1 MQRRERRIRKTA
13 NKKRTIEKEGN
24 MLHGGGNEKRVDYES
39 STGKQ
44 LEVRPS
50 VVVRAKSLQTSQS
63 ILAYD
68 EERNNETDDEDENEE
83 DNEEINASFE
93 TAAHRSVEYV
103 AKSDEN
109 EQVAAAS
116 SNAVRNNEM
125 ERDTMMMPRFA
136 ISFRD
141 VEESIRSFDGTNT
154 IPVEVWIKEYE
165 EQATLMQWN
174 EFQKFLFGKKALKG
188 IAKLFVLSERGLNSW
203 NSLKQALLT
212 EFKSSVT
219 SKQIHEQLTETKRG
233 SNECVFEFF
242 YKMKDIASRG
252 EIADDAFI
260 QHGVTTAN
268 ARSLQSNV
276 DITRKE
282 VAFDNKKCIALFDT
296 GSKFNVIREDF
307 YCDIGKP
314 KLESCSIVLVGFG
327 NDRDSNKIKPVGH
340 FKRTVLIDDEEF
352 LLDFYVVPT
361 RFVDVKLIIGE
372 ELCLLAEIVFNRNGL
387 QVRKMSSSDELINMM
402 KIRADV
408 DNDVFDINEAASE
421 SAKREV
427 RELMNNYVPNKTKS
441 TNVEMRIVLN
451 DESPIFSRVFQRHVN
466 AIFRHLS
473 SKGIAL
479 PYVDDVIIPAK
490 TEEEAVHNLKEVIE
504 TCKEYG
510 LELNMKKCNFL
521 KTRIQ
526 FLGPLDSTHKDYK
539 HILAVIDSFTKYC
552 WLYPTKSTT
561 ANEVITKLSNQSII
575 FGNPA
580 FIISD
585 RGSAFTSQDFVKYC
599 DDEGIKLVKTT
610 TGLPRVN
617 GQVERLNAI
626 IISVLSKLSIDD
638 PTKWYKHVGRVQQAV
653 NSTFTRSI
661 DTTPFEMLV
670 GVKMRTKEDLEIRD
684 LINKEAVR
692 VFNDER
698 SDLRAKAKA
707 QIVKLQSENK
717 MTYNLRR
724 KPARRYDVGDLVA
737 IKRTQFGSGL
747 KLKAKFLGPYQV
759 VKVKHNNSYDVQKVG
774 NSDGPKNTTTCA
786 EYMKPWSIGGDDDDD
801 DDAFGPNA

>member
-109 EQVAAAS
+109 EQIAVAS

-282 VAFDNKKCIALFDT
+282 VAFDTKKCIALFDT

-387 QVRKMSSSDELINMM
+387 QVRKMSSSDELMNMM
-402 KIRADV
+402 KISADV

-427 RELMNNYVPNKTKS
+427 RELMNNYVPIKTKS
-441 TNVEMRIVLN
+441 TNIEMRIVLN
-451 DESPIFSRVFQRHVN
+451 DESPIFSRPR
-466 AIFRHLS
+466 R
-473 SKGIAL
+473 
-479 PYVDDVIIPAK
+479 
-490 TEEEAVHNLKEVIE
+490 
-504 TCKEYG
+504 
-510 LELNMKKCNFL
+510 M
-521 KTRIQ
+521 
-526 FLGPLDSTHKDYK
+526 
-539 HILAVIDSFTKYC
+539 
-552 WLYPTKSTT
+552 
-561 ANEVITKLSNQSII
+561 
-575 FGNPA
+575 
-580 FIISD
+580 
-585 RGSAFTSQDFVKYC
+585 AFTETQIV
-599 DDEGIKLVKTT
+599 DEQI
-610 TGLPRVN
+610 
-617 GQVERLNAI
+617 EE
-626 IISVLSKLSIDD
+626 
-638 PTKWYKHVGRVQQAV
+638 
-653 NSTFTRSI
+653 SI

-724 KPARRYDVGDLVA
+724 KPARQYDVGDLVA

>member
-13 NKKRTIEKEGN
+13 NKKRTIEKDGN
-24 MLHGGGNEKRVDYES
+24 MLHGGGNEKIVDYES

-93 TAAHRSVEYV
+93 TAAHRSVE
-103 AKSDEN
+103 
-109 EQVAAAS
+109 
-116 SNAVRNNEM
+116 
-125 ERDTMMMPRFA
+125 
-136 ISFRD
+136 
-141 VEESIRSFDGTNT
+141 
-154 IPVEVWIKEYE
+154 
-165 EQATLMQWN
+165 
-174 EFQKFLFGKKALKG
+174 
-188 IAKLFVLSERGLNSW
+188 
-203 NSLKQALLT
+203 
-212 EFKSSVT
+212 
-219 SKQIHEQLTETKRG
+219 
-233 SNECVFEFF
+233 
-242 YKMKDIASRG
+242 
-252 EIADDAFI
+252 
-260 QHGVTTAN
+260 
-268 ARSLQSNV
+268 
-276 DITRKE
+276 
-282 VAFDNKKCIALFDT
+282 
-296 GSKFNVIREDF
+296 
-307 YCDIGKP
+307 
-314 KLESCSIVLVGFG
+314 
-327 NDRDSNKIKPVGH
+327 
-340 FKRTVLIDDEEF
+340 
-352 LLDFYVVPT
+352 
-361 RFVDVKLIIGE
+361 FVDVKLIIGE
-372 ELCLLAEIVFNRNGL
+372 ELCLLAEIIFNRNGL

-402 KIRADV
+402 KISADV
-408 DNDVFDINEAASE
+408 DNNVFDINEAASE

-451 DESPIFSRVFQRHVN
+451 DESPIFSQDS
-466 AIFRHLS
+466 I
-473 SKGIAL
+473 GIAL
-479 PYVDDVIIPAK
+479 RDAQAKDEKIKAIKQVLSDEQRTYDD
-490 TEEEAVHNLKEVIE
+490 
-504 TCKEYG
+504 Y
-510 LELNMKKCNFL
+510 FL
-521 KTRIQ
+521 KSGM
-526 FLGPLDSTHKDYK
+526 LYK
-539 HILAVIDSFTKYC
+539 LVQDEELIVV
-552 WLYPTKSTT
+552 PTDMQK
-561 ANEVITKLSNQSII
+561 Q
-575 FGNPA
+575 
-580 FIISD
+580 IISRAHD
-585 RGSAFTSQDFVKYC
+585 R
-599 DDEGIKLVKTT
+599 
-610 TGLPRVN
+610 
-617 GQVERLNAI
+617 
-626 IISVLSKLSIDD
+626 VLSKLSIDD

-724 KPARRYDVGDLVA
+724 KSARRYDVGDLVA

-759 VKVKHNNSYDVQKVG
+759 VKVKHSNSYDVQKVG

-801 DDAFGPNA
+801 DGAFGPNA

>member
-24 MLHGGGNEKRVDYES
+24 MLHGGDNEKRVDYES
-39 STGKQ
+39 ST
-44 LEVRPS
+44 
-50 VVVRAKSLQTSQS
+50 
-63 ILAYD
+63 
-68 EERNNETDDEDENEE
+68 
-83 DNEEINASFE
+83 
-93 TAAHRSVEYV
+93 
-103 AKSDEN
+103 
-109 EQVAAAS
+109 
-116 SNAVRNNEM
+116 
-125 ERDTMMMPRFA
+125 
-136 ISFRD
+136 
-141 VEESIRSFDGTNT
+141 
-154 IPVEVWIKEYE
+154 
-165 EQATLMQWN
+165 
-174 EFQKFLFGKKALKG
+174 
-188 IAKLFVLSERGLNSW
+188 
-203 NSLKQALLT
+203 
-212 EFKSSVT
+212 
-219 SKQIHEQLTETKRG
+219 
-233 SNECVFEFF
+233 
-242 YKMKDIASRG
+242 
-252 EIADDAFI
+252 
-260 QHGVTTAN
+260 
-268 ARSLQSNV
+268 
-276 DITRKE
+276 
-282 VAFDNKKCIALFDT
+282 
-296 GSKFNVIREDF
+296 
-307 YCDIGKP
+307 
-314 KLESCSIVLVGFG
+314 
-327 NDRDSNKIKPVGH
+327 
-340 FKRTVLIDDEEF
+340 
-352 LLDFYVVPT
+352 
-361 RFVDVKLIIGE
+361 GE

-387 QVRKMSSSDELINMM
+387 QVRKMSSSDELMNMM
-402 KIRADV
+402 KISADV

-451 DESPIFSRVFQRHVN
+451 DESPIFSQDS
-466 AIFRHLS
+466 I
-473 SKGIAL
+473 GIAL
-479 PYVDDVIIPAK
+479 RDAQAKDEKIKAIKQVLSDEQRTYDDYFLKSGMLYKLVQDEELIVVPTDMQKQIISRAHDRGHFAAKKTKELICREYYIPNAEEKIKKYIECCIPCILMNRKRGKQEGLLHPLQKDDVPLYTYHID
-490 TEEEAVHNLKEVIE
+490 
-504 TCKEYG
+504 
-510 LELNMKKCNFL
+510 
-521 KTRIQ
+521 

-698 SDLRAKAKA
+698 SDLRAKDKA